1 MHCGPKALTIVSF
14 TMGAIAL
21 VTLVLSVSTDAWLF
35 TVEPVTAEYGNQTFT
50 ININVRSGLWR
61 VCTIAEDDSTG
72 ASCLTVENIV
82 EDPDRVEGQDTSFAI
97 IKSNRVA
104 AMIPVLSLILL
115 TVAAVLSVLGNLRQD
130 IKTLISAVI
139 YILAGLSL
147 AVGLILYISVIN
159 DEVGHR
165 MKEKDKEE
173 GSFSYTYGWSFY
185 FAGTA
190 FLCAMLS
197 AVIHVS
203 LYLQRNSRKEEMV
216 RVIPGL
222 DELLESDTGTA
233 NPTVII

>member
-1 MHCGPKALTIVSF
+1 MHCGPKSLTIVSF
-14 TMGAIAL
+14 SMGAIAL

-35 TVEPVTAEYGNQTFT
+35 TVEPVTGTVDNQTFV
-50 ININVRSGLWR
+50 INMNVRSGLWR
-61 VCTIAEDDSTG
+61 VCTIAADGSV
-72 ASCLTVENIV
+72 APPCLTVSYFG
-82 EDPDRVEGQDTSFAI
+82 DPGRVEGQETSFAI

-104 AMIPVLSLILL
+104 AMIPVISLILL
-115 TVAAVLSVLGNLRQD
+115 TIAAVLSVLGNLRQD

-173 GSFSYTYGWSFY
+173 SSFSYTYGWSFY